1 MKVFFYGIVQVVTN
15 TITTFRNSKLAQ
27 VLLIIVLIK
36 IFIFYGLLK
45 GFIYPRYLKPKWD
58 SKEHRSNDVM
68 KDLLNKPKTYTY
80 DGIY

>member
-1 MKVFFYGIVQVVTN
+1 MKTFFYAIVQIVTN

-27 VLLIIVLIK
+27 ALLIIVLIK

>member
-1 MKVFFYGIVQVVTN
+1 MKVFFYGIVQVATN

>member
-1 MKVFFYGIVQVVTN
+1 MKALFYGIAQVATN
-15 TITTFRNSKLAQ
+15 TIATFRKSKLAKA
-27 VLLIIVLIK
+27 LLIIVLIK
-36 IFIFYGLLK
+36 ILIFYGFLK
-45 GFIYPRYLKPKWD
+45 EFLYPRFIKPKWD

>member
-1 MKVFFYGIVQVVTN
+1 MKTFFYAIIQVVTN

-58 SKEHRSNDVM
+58 SKEHRSNEVM

>member
-1 MKVFFYGIVQVVTN
+1 MKTFFYTIVQVATN
-15 TITTFRNSKLAQ
+15 TITTFRNSKLAKA
-27 VLLIIVLIK
+27 LLIIVLIK
-36 IFIFYGLLK
+36 ILVFYGLLK

-58 SKEHRSNDVM
+58 SEEHRSNEVM